1 MKKHVKIRQR
11 ILAIFSA
18 LLFFS
23 YILMAIIFRI
33 FLAQFDFILLES
45 NTFANHTFWDANTLI
60 TTVLALTFLITVI
73 ATYFL
78 SNSITRPIEK
88 LGKFALKIGKGNF
101 KPNDF
106 EFKDQELQ
114 DLNNALNKSVE
125 QLAVYDEEQRTFF
138 QNVSHELRT
147 PLMSIKC
154 YAEGISFGI
163 MDSKQASETILRE
176 TDKLTELVK
185 DLLYIAQIDN
195 ITTIYERNK
204 VDLLEMI
211 HTCMDRQSAMAE
223 KKNIQVIFAFEDE
236 VLHYV
241 GVKELL
247 SRAVDN
253 LISNAIRYAHSEITL
268 ACFKKGKQIN
278 IVVTDDGDGVEP
290 EILPHVFERFYKG
303 KNGNTGIGLSIVK
316 SIVQQH
322 GGYVTAKNLD
332 DGGARFT
339 ITLKEM

>member
-1 MKKHVKIRQR
+1 MKKQIKIRQR
-11 ILAIFSA
+11 ILAAFSA

-23 YILMAIIFRI
+23 YILMTVIFRI
-33 FLAQFDFILLES
+33 FITQFSLIFIDS
-45 NTFANHTFWDANTLI
+45 NSNHQFWDANTLTI
-60 TTVLALTFLITVI
+60 TVLALTFLITVI

-88 LGKFALKIGKGNF
+88 LVKFALEIGKGNF
-101 KPNDF
+101 KPNNF

-114 DLNNALNKSVE
+114 DLNNALNKSAE
-125 QLAVYDEEQRTFF
+125 QLGIYDEEQKTFF

-163 MDSKQASETILRE
+163 MDSKQASETILGE
-176 TDKLTELVK
+176 TDRLTELVK
-185 DLLYIAQIDN
+185 NLLYIAQIDN

-204 VDLLEMI
+204 VDLIEMI
-211 HTCMDRQSAMAE
+211 HTCMDRQNAMAE
-223 KKNIQVIFAFEDE
+223 KENIQVIFTFEDE

-253 LISNAIRYAHSEITL
+253 LISNAIRYAHSEISL
-268 ACFKKGKQIN
+268 ACFKKGNHIK
-278 IVVTDDGDGVEP
+278 IVVSDDGDGVEP
-290 EILPHVFERFYKG
+290 EILPHVFERFHKG

-316 SIVQQH
+316 SIAQQH
-322 GGYVTAKNLD
+322 GGYVRAKNLE